1 MLNNFKENDNKS
13 VIDNILQN
21 NNDYKTLF
29 KVAFKKHQPIIDKAI
44 EHTNFKYDDSRSS
57 HTENVFHN
65 PDNKETITSHTGTNF
80 WSKSWYNDIR
90 SNAAVFM
97 ELKKQDK
104 QLKIAQ
110 LHLKKLKI
118 NKVMLI

>member
-21 NNDYKTLF
+21 NNDYETLF
-29 KVAFKKHQPIIDKAI
+29 KVAFKKHQPIIDKAV
-44 EHTNFKYDDSRSS
+44 EHTNFKYDDSWSS

-65 PDNKETITSHTGTNF
+65 PDTKETIISHTGTNF
-80 WSKSWYNDIR
+80 WSKSWYNDLR

-104 QLKIAQ
+104 QLKKAQ

-118 NKVMLI
+118 NNVILI